1 MTLHRMIRSGA
12 PSVDPDEGLI
22 TTERL
27 GRVECIEGLKPGR
40 YDAPDPLM
48 RVTGRIRY
56 RPEAGG
62 LDRRRAGAEAG
73 IEYLEGPGVQMTD
86 S

>member
-1 MTLHRMIRSGA
+1 
-12 PSVDPDEGLI
+12 
-22 TTERL
+22 
-27 GRVECIEGLKPGR
+27 
-40 YDAPDPLM
+40 M
-48 RVTGRIRY
+48 RVTGQIRY